1 MLGNPPDWCP
11 LPGEIWQFH
20 EELGGDIFCVISLG
34 PFTSVTDYESPPTS
48 WDDVDQVYV
57 EAVGAD
63 GKPIRFWTNYEITLP
78 GDEVVIRVSPLPA
91 KSMPCE
97 LY

>member
-1 MLGNPPDWCP
+1 MLGKPPDWCP

-20 EELGGDIFCVISLG
+20 EELGGDVFCVISLG
-34 PFTSVTDYESPPTS
+34 PFTSATDYDRPPDT

-57 EAVGAD
+57 EAVGVG